1 MTFSLNKS
9 VPEKWIWIIEYFS
22 PSDNNLFCWAFII
35 NVFIYEVLSIHSLSI
50 NLAVLSFNRSLACR
64 QNNYTFKSLCHQHF
78 RLMNSKCKIS
88 FIASMCVFLSF
99 FLFLFEFNVNIYTC
113 TNSTPDVCNDMF
125 LFCAGCLSTIFYA
138 YNAIYLVYYIWWTCD
153 LQIYMNNMLLYD
165 EKTQ

>member
-1 MTFSLNKS
+1 MNLNNL
-9 VPEKWIWIIEYFS
+9 VFS

-50 NLAVLSFNRSLACR
+50 NLAVLSFNRSMACR

-99 FLFLFEFNVNIYTC
+99 FLLLLLFFSLMLIYIHVLILHLMYVMKC
-113 TNSTPDVCNDMF
+113 F
-125 LFCAGCLSTIFYA
+125 FFALGA
-138 YNAIYLVYYIWWTCD
+138 
-153 LQIYMNNMLLYD
+153 
-165 EKTQ
+165 